1 MKTVKEIIESN
12 DIRKQDVLRLYNNYD
27 FYFEYIDDYRQMTE
41 RIAKNKA
48 IEATLKEMGVKLEKI
63 D

>member
-48 IEATLKEMGVKLEKI
+48 IEETLKEMGVKLEKI